1 MMSACISFII
11 KGMGKEC
18 KLLCDGRNFP
28 PPQFLETKMPYDPV
42 MSADFAALESKASA
56 RSRGDIAL
64 QFDLV
69 SQEYLYYNNC

>member
-1 MMSACISFII
+1 MS
-11 KGMGKEC
+11 
-18 KLLCDGRNFP
+18 
-28 PPQFLETKMPYDPV
+28 YDPV
-42 MSADFAALESKASA
+42 MTADFADPESKASA

>member
-1 MMSACISFII
+1 MQVTVCWQEFSEAKI
-11 KGMGKEC
+11 
-18 KLLCDGRNFP
+18 L
-28 PPQFLETKMPYDPV
+28 YDPV
-42 MSADFAALESKASA
+42 MSADFADPESKASA

>member
-1 MMSACISFII
+1 MQVTVCWQEFSEAKI
-11 KGMGKEC
+11 
-18 KLLCDGRNFP
+18 L
-28 PPQFLETKMPYDPV
+28 YDSV
-42 MSADFAALESKASA
+42 MTADFADPESKASA

>member
-1 MMSACISFII
+1 MQVTVCWQEFSEAKI
-11 KGMGKEC
+11 
-18 KLLCDGRNFP
+18 L
-28 PPQFLETKMPYDPV
+28 YDPV
-42 MSADFAALESKASA
+42 MTADFADPESKASA

>member
-1 MMSACISFII
+1 MQVTVCWQEFSEAKI
-11 KGMGKEC
+11 
-18 KLLCDGRNFP
+18 L
-28 PPQFLETKMPYDPV
+28 YDPV
-42 MSADFAALESKASA
+42 LTADFAAPESKASA

>member
-1 MMSACISFII
+1 MQVTVCWQEFSEAKI
-11 KGMGKEC
+11 
-18 KLLCDGRNFP
+18 
-28 PPQFLETKMPYDPV
+28 PYDPV
-42 MSADFAALESKASA
+42 MSADFADPESKASA

>member
-1 MMSACISFII
+1 MQVTVCWQEFSEAKI
-11 KGMGKEC
+11 
-18 KLLCDGRNFP
+18 L
-28 PPQFLETKMPYDPV
+28 YDPV
-42 MSADFAALESKASA
+42 MTADFADLESKALA

>member
-1 MMSACISFII
+1 MQVTVCWQEFSEAKI
-11 KGMGKEC
+11 
-18 KLLCDGRNFP
+18 L
-28 PPQFLETKMPYDPV
+28 YDPV
-42 MSADFAALESKASA
+42 MTADFADPQSKASA

>member
-1 MMSACISFII
+1 MQVTVCWQEFSEAKS
-11 KGMGKEC
+11 
-18 KLLCDGRNFP
+18 L
-28 PPQFLETKMPYDPV
+28 YDPV
-42 MSADFAALESKASA
+42 MTADFADPESKASA

>member
-1 MMSACISFII
+1 MAEIS
-11 KGMGKEC
+11 
-18 KLLCDGRNFP
+18 
-28 PPQFLETKMPYDPV
+28 PQFLETKMSYDPV
-42 MSADFAALESKASA
+42 MSADFAAPESKASA

>member
-1 MMSACISFII
+1 MQVTVCWQEFSEAKI
-11 KGMGKEC
+11 
-18 KLLCDGRNFP
+18 L
-28 PPQFLETKMPYDPV
+28 YDPV
-42 MSADFAALESKASA
+42 MTADFAAPESKASA

>member
-1 MMSACISFII
+1 MQVTVCWQEFSEEKI
-11 KGMGKEC
+11 
-18 KLLCDGRNFP
+18 L
-28 PPQFLETKMPYDPV
+28 YDPV
-42 MSADFAALESKASA
+42 MTADFADPESKASA

>member
-1 MMSACISFII
+1 MQGTVCWQEFSEAKI
-11 KGMGKEC
+11 
-18 KLLCDGRNFP
+18 L
-28 PPQFLETKMPYDPV
+28 YDPV
-42 MSADFAALESKASA
+42 MTADFADPESKASA

>member
-1 MMSACISFII
+1 MQVTVRWQEFPEAKMS
-11 KGMGKEC
+11 
-18 KLLCDGRNFP
+18 
-28 PPQFLETKMPYDPV
+28 YDPV
-42 MSADFAALESKASA
+42 MSADFAAPESKASA

>member
-1 MMSACISFII
+1 MQVTVCWQEFSEAKI
-11 KGMGKEC
+11 
-18 KLLCDGRNFP
+18 L
-28 PPQFLETKMPYDPV
+28 YDPV
-42 MSADFAALESKASA
+42 MTADFANPESKASA

>member
-1 MMSACISFII
+1 MQVTVCWQEFSEAKI
-11 KGMGKEC
+11 
-18 KLLCDGRNFP
+18 
-28 PPQFLETKMPYDPV
+28 PYDPV
-42 MSADFAALESKASA
+42 MSADFADPEYKASA

>member
-1 MMSACISFII
+1 MQVTVCWQEFSEAKI
-11 KGMGKEC
+11 
-18 KLLCDGRNFP
+18 L
-28 PPQFLETKMPYDPV
+28 YDPV
-42 MSADFAALESKASA
+42 MAADFADPESKASA

>member
-1 MMSACISFII
+1 MQVTVCWQEFSEAKI
-11 KGMGKEC
+11 
-18 KLLCDGRNFP
+18 L
-28 PPQFLETKMPYDPV
+28 YDPV
-42 MSADFAALESKASA
+42 MTADFADPESKATA